1 MVQGPILLI
10 ILLIAIIMI
19 VALISR
25 FKVHAFL
32 ALPSFL
38 II

>member
-1 MVQGPILLI
+1 MVQAPMRLVM
-10 ILLIAIIMI
+10 LLIAIILT

-32 ALPSFL
+32 ALPSSL
-38 II
+38 IL